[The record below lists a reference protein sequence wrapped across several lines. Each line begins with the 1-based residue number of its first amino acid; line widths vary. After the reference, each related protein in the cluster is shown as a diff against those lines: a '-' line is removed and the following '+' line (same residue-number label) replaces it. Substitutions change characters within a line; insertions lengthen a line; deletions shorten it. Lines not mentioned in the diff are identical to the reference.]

1 MKESEAIKREGLF
14 QGGDTTVTLTLDDGS
29 ELECVVLTI
38 FEAGEDGRGYIAV
51 MPESG
56 DDEEGQVYLYR
67 YEEKADGQPELTN
80 IETDEEYE
88 TVSDAFDVLLDE
100 QEADELFSGT
110 RE

>member
-56 DDEEGQVYLYR
+56 D
-67 YEEKADGQPELTN
+67 EEKADGQPELTN

>member
-38 FEAGEDGRGYIAV
+38 FEAGDDGREYIAV

-56 DDEEGQVYLYR
+56 EDEEGQVYLYR
-67 YEEKADGQPELTN
+67 YEEKEDGQPELTN

-88 TVSDAFDVLLDE
+88 TVSNAFDVLLDE
-100 QEADELFSGT
+100 QEMDELFSGT
-110 RE
+110 KE